1 MQQVLSMQFFEE
13 GKVMVEALEGWEIPK
28 QLGWQEGWSEGW
40 SEGRQEVRQEIAER
54 MLRDG
59 VNQDFICK
67 YTQMSAK
74 EIEELE
80 NGNKDSN

>member
-1 MQQVLSMQFFEE
+1 MQFLEE
-13 GKVMVEALEGWEIPK
+13 GKVMVQALEGWEIPK
-28 QLGWQEGWSEGW
+28 QLGRQEGRIES
-40 SEGRQEVRQEIAER
+40 RQEIAER

-80 NGNKDSN
+80 NGDKDSN